1 MNKNYLTLTI
11 KTMDKS
17 AAKLNSFFIL
27 IAFFFGINLSLAQ
40 SPATYTTSGTFTV
53 PLGVTSI
60 TIDCIGA
67 GGSGGTG
74 RGNNNQGAGG
84 GAGGQY
90 ARSTIAVSAGQVY
103 TVTVAGIT
111 IAPSGTN
118 YQNGNTGSFSEVTRL
133 AVTHARANGGNGGI
147 AANASR
153 AGGIGNTTGA
163 VGNVVVRRGGNGGNG
178 TASASGAGGGGAGTT
193 ANGGDATGTTA
204 GTGATLLGGNGAPGY
219 AANNPGTS
227 GFDYGGGGS
236 GGRRDNTGGNG
247 AQGFVQITY
256 TCPALVSNAGPNQ
269 TLAACATTATLAANT
284 PVNSTGL
291 WTVVSGSGAVTTPT
305 SPTSGVTGIVPGTP
319 LVLRWTVSNGS
330 CGSTNTTVTITS
342 PIGAGCL
349 AYCTPSFTS
358 GVEPISNVTFN
369 TINNSSAN
377 VCGAGSQ
384 YENFS
389 ATSTTVIKS
398 SIYNL
403 SVTGNTCGNFTN
415 YIRAYVDWNID
426 GDFLDAGESFDL
438 GTIVNTTTGLV
449 TLPITI
455 PAGATTGAA
464 RMRIMKRFNAYSANA
479 CETGAGFG
487 QAEDYTLNIIDP
499 APCVT
504 PTTQPTAL
512 VLTPA
517 SSTINGTFTAAI
529 PAPNS
534 YLVVMNT
541 TGVTPT
547 PTNGTTYTI
556 GSTVLGGT
564 NVIIDT
570 DSNTSFSATLLAPN
584 TTYYFFIY
592 SFNNFCT
599 GGPLYRTVT
608 PLTGNAT
615 TPLTYCT
622 VAAQNVGF
630 NDGITRVQFNTINNI
645 TSANAGNEYNDYT
658 AISTTVTQGQFH
670 NLSVYVNTDGAFT
683 QYQRA
688 WFDWN
693 RDGDFD
699 DAGEAYNLGSATN
712 VANGISSLCPLSVLI
727 PVTSVTGAI
736 RMRVSSRYNTYANPC
751 DTGYDGEIE
760 DYTII
765 INAAPPCVAP
775 TAQPTALILTAGTP
789 SGTAINGNFVAAIPA
804 AQSYLV
810 VMNTTNIAPT
820 SLITNGSTYTIGGSI
835 GVGNTVVDTD
845 TNTTFTATGLNN
857 STTYYFF
864 IYSMNNLCSGGPLY
878 RLVSPLTG
886 NATTTATNPTY
897 CTPVTVNPNNT
908 NRYISRVAFIGTLN
922 DTDNISTFSAATPGY
937 QDFTGLAAKSIQAQG
952 EGVNL
957 IVEGIGGRAKL
968 IAWID
973 WNKNGLFEDSEIV
986 YNPGAAGISATFGFV
1001 IPSGTVPGNYRIRV
1015 RTFNSFYNDGN
1026 PMNGN
1031 PDEYF
1036 GYNFNSCETFN
1047 TGTIGGFPTT
1057 QYGEAEDYLFTVI
1070 QRCDANI
1077 LSVTDGQ
1084 VCNSGT
1090 VTLSATGTAGT
1101 TQYRWYA
1108 NATGGAQLA
1117 GSPTVGSWT
1126 TPSISTTTTYYV
1138 TAFNG
1143 SCESLVRTPVVAN
1156 VNSVPTLT
1164 FTPSSPETCGE
1175 NNIISLTASGDK
1187 QLSNLLFEN
1196 FESGLGSFTNV
1207 NSDPSAANIKNDTR
1221 WTQRSST
1228 HIPAA
1233 GISWKPA
1240 ISSGLAPNSFALANA
1255 DPGTAP
1261 TTLIE
1266 NSLVSGVLNST
1277 GYLNLTMT
1285 MKFYYSRYYPD
1296 NTNNADEFVRI
1307 QISQNG
1313 GTTWTT
1319 LGTDIVADTG
1329 IGTRF
1334 ANLSFNLNAYINQTN
1349 LRVRILH
1356 HSLGSVTGWL
1366 PDGVAVDDI
1375 KIFGEVPLGTSFNW
1389 VSVLPVDAYQDAACT
1404 IPYVSGTPAI
1414 IVYIKPTLAQL
1425 EQTTYSFTASALL
1438 SNGCSAS
1445 SLVSINNKSKV
1456 WKGSTNG
1463 DWNNANNWSPVG
1475 VPDATTCVIIPPA
1488 PNNSLVGGTSFNGFG
1503 KTLQVI
1509 NGGNLRIDPTN
1520 TLTITDLVEV
1530 RGGTSIFDIENS
1542 ASLIQINNVANIG
1555 NITMRRTATAGAL
1568 DYVYWST
1575 PVAGFS
1581 INNVLPTAGINR
1593 YLWNPTVNN
1602 GGTYA
1607 GNFGNWSVAAG
1618 AMTTGR
1624 GYIKLNSGGTT
1635 NFVGVPNN
1643 GNISIP
1649 ITRGTYNLPGTYVGP
1664 TATPVTRDDDNWNL
1678 LGNPYPSAI
1687 NAVDFLAANT
1697 GISGF
1702 VKVWSHGTLPV
1713 SAVDPFY
1720 QDFVLNYTTSDYIT
1734 TNGVGSTPPGYDG
1747 RIGAGQGFFVLMNHA
1762 TATPGTVVF
1771 NNTMRSNA
1779 YRNDQFY
1786 RSDDEKNRIW
1796 LSIISPSNTSIT
1808 TLVGY
1813 VTDATNNLDNM
1824 YDAIAQGVK
1833 TNFELY
1839 SIAESQELIIQGRS
1853 LPFNQNDEVPL
1864 GVSIPQN
1871 GIYTIAISNVDGLFT
1886 DLSQGIYIEDKQLG
1900 IIHDLRTAPYT
1911 FTGTVGRDEN
1921 RFTLLY
1927 NSSRLSQDDI
1937 NFVNN
1942 VLVATNE
1949 NVTVYSST
1957 ESIDSIEVYDLL
1969 GKLVKSYSNI
1979 NSSEFILNNLNK
1991 NDTTLLLKIKLNNG
2005 SIVNKKIIF

>member
-1 MNKNYLTLTI
+1 MTKKYFTSLKEKN
-11 KTMDKS
+11 
-17 AAKLNSFFIL
+17 ANSFSNSFISFKTFLAFLFIL
-27 IAFFFGINLSLAQ
+27 FGIQINFAQ
-40 SPATYTTSGTFTV
+40 SPYTDNTPGGVTSFTV
-53 PLGVTSI
+53 PAGVNSVTISLWGAGGAGGGSTSNNS
-60 TIDCIGA
+60 
-67 GGSGGTG
+67 GGSGGGSGGYTTRTFTG
-74 RGNNNQGAGG
+74 LTAGQIINYTTGTGGTGSTGNGTNGTLSTLTFSGFTLTANGGTGGQSNQGTIGTGGTATGGTTNTTGGNGILGTNVGGDGGNAPAGGGTGGAGNNN
-84 GAGGQY
+84 
-90 ARSTIAVSAGQVY
+90 
-103 TVTVAGIT
+103 
-111 IAPSGTN
+111 
-118 YQNGNTGSFSEVTRL
+118 
-133 AVTHARANGGNGGI
+133 ANGGNG
-147 AANASR
+147 NAP
-153 AGGIGNTTGA
+153 GGGGGGGERGGGNRTG
-163 VGNVVVRRGGNGGNG
+163 GDGGNGGISI
-178 TASASGAGGGGAGTT
+178 TFTCPTFSAGT
-193 ANGGDATGTTA
+193 
-204 GTGATLLGGNGAPGY
+204 
-219 AANNPGTS
+219 
-227 GFDYGGGGS
+227 
-236 GGRRDNTGGNG
+236 
-247 AQGFVQITY
+247 
-256 TCPALVSNAGPNQ
+256 NQ
-269 TLAACATTATLAANT
+269 TLATCATTATLAAT
-284 PVNSTGL
+284 VATAPATGL
-291 WTVVSGSGAVTTPT
+291 WTVVSGSGTPTTPA
-305 SPTSGVTGIVPGTP
+305 SATSGVTGIVPGTP
-319 LVLRWTVSNGS
+319 LVLRWTVTNGS
-330 CGSTNTTVTITS
+330 CGSSNTTVTITS
-342 PIGAGCL
+342 PAGPGCL
-349 AYCTPSFTS
+349 NYCAPTYTS
-358 GVEPISNVTFN
+358 GPGTIDGITNVTLLTLN
-369 TINNSSAN
+369 NNSGAN
-377 VCGAGSQ
+377 NVSPYYTFFNAVTVPNLIRSTTPNISISYGTDGNQWGAVWLDFNQNGVFEATEGFVSTVNAGASGTSVITITVPPGAVLGNTRMRVRGGNDSILTTAQACGA
-384 YENFS
+384 
-389 ATSTTVIKS
+389 S
-398 SIYNL
+398 S
-403 SVTGNTCGNFTN
+403 S
-415 YIRAYVDWNID
+415 
-426 GDFLDAGESFDL
+426 
-438 GTIVNTTTGLV
+438 
-449 TLPITI
+449 
-455 PAGATTGAA
+455 
-464 RMRIMKRFNAYSANA
+464 
-479 CETGAGFG
+479 GFG
-487 QAEDYTLNIIDP
+487 ETEDYIVNIIDLL
-499 APCVT
+499 PCVA

-517 SSTINGTFTAAI
+517 GGLINGTFTAAV
-529 PAPNS
+529 PVPNS

-541 TGVTPT
+541 TGVAPT

-556 GSTVLGGT
+556 GSTALGGT

-570 DSNTSFSATLLAPN
+570 DSNTSFSATSLAPN

-751 DTGYDGEIE
+751 ETGYDGEIE

-775 TAQPTALILTAGTP
+775 TAQPTALILTPGTP
-789 SGTAINGNFVAAIPA
+789 SGTAINGNFVASIPA
-804 AQSYLV
+804 SQSYLV

-820 SLITNGSTYTIGGSI
+820 IANGTTYTIGGSI

-864 IYSMNNLCSGGPLY
+864 IYSMNNLCTGGPLY
-878 RLVSPLTG
+878 RLASPLTG
-886 NATTTATNPTY
+886 NATTTTTNPTY

-922 DTDNISTFSAATPGY
+922 DTNNTSTFSAATPGY
-937 QDFTGLAAKSIQAQG
+937 QDFTGLAAKAIQAQG

-957 IVEGIGGRAKL
+957 IVESLGGRGRL

-973 WNKNGLFEDSEIV
+973 WNKDGIYAPTEIV
-986 YNPGAAGISATFGFV
+986 YGPPAAGISSTFGFI

-1026 PMNGN
+1026 PGNGN

-1036 GYNFNSCETFN
+1036 GYDFNACETFN
-1047 TGTIGGFPTT
+1047 TGTISGFPTT
-1057 QYGEAEDYLFTVI
+1057 QYGEAEDYTFTVI

-1077 LSVTDGQ
+1077 VTVTDGQ

-1090 VTLSATGTAGT
+1090 VSLSATGTAGT

-1108 NATGGAQLA
+1108 NETGGAQLA
-1117 GSPTVGSWT
+1117 GSPTAGSWT
-1126 TPSISTTTTYYV
+1126 TPSISTTTTYWV

-1143 SCESLVRTPVVAN
+1143 TCESQVRKPVIAN
-1156 VNSVPTLT
+1156 VNSVPVLS
-1164 FTPSSPETCGE
+1164 FTPSAPETCGE
-1175 NNIISLTASGDK
+1175 NNIISLTVTGDREI
-1187 QLSNLLFEN
+1187 STLLFEN
-1196 FESGLGSFTNV
+1196 FESGLGAFTNV
-1207 NSDPSAANIKNDTR
+1207 NSDPSSAVIKNDTR
-1221 WTQRSST
+1221 WTQRPST
-1228 HIPAA
+1228 HIPGA
-1233 GISWKPA
+1233 GNSWKPA

-1255 DPGTAP
+1255 DAST
-1261 TTLIE
+1261 TISTLIE

-1285 MKFYYSRYYPD
+1285 MKFYYSRYFPD
-1296 NTNNADEFVRI
+1296 NTNNTDEYVRI
-1307 QISQNG
+1307 QVSNNG

-1319 LGTDIVADTG
+1319 LGADIVADTG

-1334 ANLSFNLNAYINQTN
+1334 ANLSFNLNAYINVTN
-1349 LRVRILH
+1349 LRVRIVH
-1356 HSLGSVTGWL
+1356 HSLGSITGWL

-1375 KIFGEVPLGTSFNW
+1375 KISGEVPLGTSFNW
-1389 VSVLPVDAYQDAACT
+1389 TSVLPVDAYQDAACT
-1404 IPYVSGTPAI
+1404 IPYISGSPAV
-1414 IVYIKPTLAQL
+1414 IVYIKPTIAQL

-1438 SNGCSAS
+1438 NNGCSAS
-1445 SLVSINNKSKV
+1445 SLVTINNISKV
-1456 WKGSTNG
+1456 WKGGTNG
-1463 DWNNANNWSPVG
+1463 DWNNANNWLPVG
-1475 VPDATTCVIIPPA
+1475 VPNATNCVIIPPA
-1488 PNNSLVGGTSFNGFG
+1488 PNNSLVGGTNFNGFG
-1503 KTLQVI
+1503 RTLQVI

-1530 RGGTSIFDIENS
+1530 RGGTSVFNIENS
-1542 ASLIQINNVANIG
+1542 ASLIQINNVANLG
-1555 NITMRRTATAGAL
+1555 TITMRRTAVAGAL

-1581 INNVLPTAGINR
+1581 INNVLPTAGVNR

-1607 GNFGNWSVAAG
+1607 GNFGNWSVASG
-1618 AMTTGR
+1618 GMTTGQ
-1624 GYIKLNSGGTT
+1624 GYIKLGSGGTT
-1635 NFVGVPNN
+1635 NFVGNPNN

-1649 ITRGTYNLPGTYVGP
+1649 ISRGTYNLLAPYTGP
-1664 TATPVTRDDDNWNL
+1664 TLTPVTRDDDNWNL

-1687 NAVDFLAANT
+1687 SATDFLAANP

-1796 LSIISPSNTSIT
+1796 LDIISPTSTSIT

-1813 VTDATNNLDNM
+1813 TTGATNNLDREF
-1824 YDAIAQGVK
+1824 DAIAQGIK

-1853 LPFNQNDEVPL
+1853 LPFNQNDEVTL
-1864 GVSIPQN
+1864 GVAIPQN
-1871 GIYTIAISNVDGLFT
+1871 GIYTIAISMVDGLFSNT
-1886 DLSQGIYIEDKQLG
+1886 AQNIYLEDKQLG
-1900 IIHDLRTAPYT
+1900 IFHDLRTAPYT

-1921 RFTLLY
+1921 RFVLLY
-1927 NSSRLSQDDI
+1927 NSSRLSQDD
-1937 NFVNN
+1937 VTLENN
-1942 VLVATNE
+1942 LTVVTNDNVTLYSSNE
-1949 NVTVYSST
+1949 N
-1957 ESIDSIEVYDLL
+1957 INSIEVYDLL
-1969 GKLVKSYSNI
+1969 GKVVNKYNNI
-1979 NSSEFILNNLNK
+1979 NSKEFMLSSLTKNN
-1991 NDTTLLLKIKLNNG
+1991 TTLLLKVKLNNG
-2005 SIVNKKIIF
+2005 VIVNKKIIF